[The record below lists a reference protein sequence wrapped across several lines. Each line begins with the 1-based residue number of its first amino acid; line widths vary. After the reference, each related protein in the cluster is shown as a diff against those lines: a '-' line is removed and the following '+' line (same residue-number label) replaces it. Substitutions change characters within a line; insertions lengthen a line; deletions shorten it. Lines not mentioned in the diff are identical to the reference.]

1 MTAFNFIQVTLNTI
15 QTLDTKSLQGIYGN
29 NHRWF
34 VAQIEADK
42 EYKLPLEFHAQQND
56 ISAEITSR

>member
-42 EYKLPLEFHAQQND
+42 EYKLPLEFHAQ
-56 ISAEITSR
+56 